1 MSMGLHAY
9 VALELVVLIQ
19 SREMELL
26 LSSDMDK
33 RI

>member
-1 MSMGLHAY
+1 MGVHAY
-9 VALELVVLIQ
+9 VALELVVMMP
-19 SREMELL
+19 SSEMAL

>member
-1 MSMGLHAY
+1 MNMGVGAY
-9 VALELVVLIQ
+9 VALELVTLVQ
-19 SREMELL
+19 NSEMAL